1 MSFSNTITASIVL
14 IGMLVLIGSAAASLM
29 AMFNGYFSAWMDF
42 SDAERARL
50 DVGLQLSITNVGNRT
65 LEAAVRNTGSR
76 TVFLTPGW
84 NDVIVA
90 YNTSGG
96 WKPFLSSF
104 TVIEIRVAGSEC
116 SFQPSTHPY
125 INPGEEAVIVIQ
137 LPDEAPDIP
146 SGSPVIAVFAS
157 HYGVSAVGEA
167 VKP

>member
-1 MSFSNTITASIVL
+1 LSFSSTITASIVL

-29 AMFNGYFSAWMDF
+29 AAFNGYFSAWTDI
-42 SDAERARL
+42 SEAERARL

-65 LEAAVRNTGSR
+65 VEATVRNRGSR

-84 NDVIVA
+84 NDAIVA
-90 YNTSGG
+90 YNTSRG

-104 TVIEIRVAGSEC
+104 TVVEIRVSGSDY

-146 SGSPVIAVFAS
+146 NGSLVVAVFAS